1 MARPGFES
9 VDDYI
14 ASQPREAQPTLQRVR
29 GAIRKALPSAEE
41 VISYQIPAYKL
52 HGGVVI
58 YFAGF
63 KQHFSIYPAGAR
75 LIEDMKGELEPY
87 EYNNKGTIRFPLDKP
102 APVGLIGRIAKY
114 RAKEAKERALA
125 KGAKKKAAVK
135 KR

>member
-1 MARPGFES
+1 MARPGFKS

-14 ASQPREAQPTLQRVR
+14 ASQPREAQPSLQRVR
-29 GAIRKALPSAEE
+29 GAIRKALPRAEE

-52 HGGVVI
+52 DGGVVI

-63 KQHFSIYPAGAR
+63 KQHFSIYPASAQ
-75 LIEDMKGELEPY
+75 LIKDMKDDLEPY

-114 RAKEAKERALA
+114 RAQESKTRARAKASR
-125 KGAKKKAAVK
+125 KKTAVK

>member
-14 ASQPREAQPTLQRVR
+14 AAQPKEAQPTLQRVR
-29 GAIRKALPSAEE
+29 GAIRKALPGAEE

-52 HGGVVI
+52 RDSVVI

-63 KQHFSIYPAGAR
+63 KQHFSIYPAGAK
-75 LIEDMKGELEPY
+75 LIAAMKDELEPY
-87 EYNNKGTIRFPLDKP
+87 EYNNKGTIRFPLDGA
-102 APVGLIGRIAKY
+102 APVGLIGRIAKFLAQESSK
-114 RAKEAKERALA
+114 RARA
-125 KGAKKKAAVK
+125 KGAKKKTAVK